1 MVSGLAAVSFAV
13 AYAPPAGAPP
23 LTLAALD
30 ADAGRD
36 MRAGVLRGLQA
47 AGAGQGFVTEQVF
60 ITAAYDG
67 RASRAFNASD
77 PINAAGNGCPLD
89 DLMETLL
96 AGGAP
101 GDCVNYAAPSAAPG
115 GARARRAV
123 RAAPA
128 VGRRRGGARLL
139 ELTLPPVEAGRTAGA
154 LLTSAAALG
163 VDFTIVLPPA
173 GVSAAASAGGGTDY
187 AALAAAAARAA
198 ADPAG
203 LSAALG
209 PPLNATLAPSLFAGS
224 VHRSEVRYRYSRF
237 FLWEFFERNKWTV
250 IGGAG
255 ALCGLSLLVCAAR
268 AWKRARARAR
278 ARAHRKRE
286 EALEALHAAFRD
298 AKWRARRRALARALL
313 RRAVLAARFIGA
325 VWERAV
331 AARAARAAAAEVA
344 AAAAAAAAAEGP
356 TPPPSPPALT
366 GEGGGAPTVDADGF
380 TPTAD
385 RALDWEGELSGSAG
399 GALGATGAA
408 WAAAED
414 GGGGDGEPADALD
427 EEMAAAL
434 AGGVAPAGHLPG
446 AAAPA
451 EGRRSPVPGASAL
464 RAEERRAR
472 VAARN
477 ASPPQQKPRYV
488 RPPRPDEL
496 FAGGLRGDAPPQKQ
510 QPPPQQQL
518 LLRRSEAVREAAQ
531 RGAQKRRGGAEGGVP

>member
-1 MVSGLAAVSFAV
+1 
-13 AYAPPAGAPP
+13 
-23 LTLAALD
+23 
-30 ADAGRD
+30 
-36 MRAGVLRGLQA
+36 MRVGVLRGLQA
-47 AGAGQGFVTEQVF
+47 AGAGRGFVAEQVF

-67 RASRAFNASD
+67 SASRAFNASD
-77 PINAAGNGCPLD
+77 PINAAGNGCTVG

-101 GDCVNYAAPSAAPG
+101 GDCVNHAAALG
-115 GARARRAV
+115 GARARRAAK
-123 RAAPA
+123 AAPA
-128 VGRRRGGARLL
+128 DGRRHGVARLL
-139 ELTLPPVEAGRTAGA
+139 ELTLPAAEAGRTAGA

-163 VDFTIVLPPA
+163 VDFSIVLPPA

-237 FLWEFFERNKWTV
+237 FLWEFFERNKWAV

-255 ALCGLSLLVCAAR
+255 ALCGLSLLVCVVR
-268 AWKRARARAR
+268 GRKRARARAR
-278 ARAHRKRE
+278 ARAHSNRE

-298 AKWRARRRALARALL
+298 AKWRARRRHLARALL
-313 RRAVLAARFIGA
+313 RRAMLAARFIGA
-325 VWERAV
+325 VWERAD

-344 AAAAAAAAAEGP
+344 AAEAAAAAAVGP

-366 GEGGGAPTVDADGF
+366 GEGGGAPRSMVDASGLS
-380 TPTAD
+380 PSAD
-385 RALDWEGELSGSAG
+385 RTLDWEGELSGPA
-399 GALGATGAA
+399 ALGATGAA

-414 GGGGDGEPADALD
+414 SGGGDGEPADALD
-427 EEMAAAL
+427 EEVAAAL

-446 AAAPA
+446 AVAPA

-488 RPPRPDEL
+488 RPPRPDEI
-496 FAGGLRGDAPPQKQ
+496 FAGGLRGDASPQKQ

-518 LLRRSEAVREAAQ
+518 LLRRSEAVRAAQ
-531 RGAQKRRGGAEGGVP
+531 RGVQKRRGGAEGGVT